1 MPPPPELNLPYLHQ
15 KYHGELKT
23 LSKQIRAKS
32 FDLHK
37 AGHIV
42 GFGDYEGEIA
52 YAIIRETK
60 PNLVY
65 EISPA
70 AGYSTNYIL
79 SALTKNQSG
88 KLQSFELLDK
98 IYGIPTKEVI
108 LGNLIPE
115 ADSSRIEVITGD
127 VTSKKLSGTPNFL
140 LLDSCHE
147 AWFAEWYIQE
157 LIDRVQGWVMIQ
169 DIVFSDRI
177 EKTGEASV
185 VLDWLAKQSIDFM
198 RVGVSEKE
206 QISKSER
213 LEIANR
219 RPLESNSI
227 LFKHPFCFSKTNVS
241 LDDKPEDFLD
251 RALAVSSDDTQ
262 ASEDLLII
270 AENMLSRNTLRSSR
284 HRLFIKISRSYAVIG
299 NPDMSLRCLH
309 MALGDAM
316 AKDGTTRAKA
326 LREIWK
332 ESKKQHWI
340 LRFLSSKKSRRNTKV
355 ICDGGFWFLALSCML
370 SDKLMNW
377 KSWRRHT

>member
-127 VTSKKLSGTPNFL
+127 VTLKKLSGTANFL

-169 DIVFSDRI
+169 DIAFSDRI
-177 EKTGEASV
+177 EKTN
-185 VLDWLAKQSIDFM
+185 
-198 RVGVSEKE
+198 
-206 QISKSER
+206 ER
-213 LEIANR
+213 RTA
-219 RPLESNSI
+219 
-227 LFKHPFCFSKTNVS
+227 
-241 LDDKPEDFLD
+241 D
-251 RALAVSSDDTQ
+251 
-262 ASEDLLII
+262 
-270 AENMLSRNTLRSSR
+270 
-284 HRLFIKISRSYAVIG
+284 
-299 NPDMSLRCLH
+299 
-309 MALGDAM
+309 
-316 AKDGTTRAKA
+316 
-326 LREIWK
+326 
-332 ESKKQHWI
+332 I
-340 LRFLSSKKSRRNTKV
+340 LR
-355 ICDGGFWFLALSCML
+355 
-370 SDKLMNW
+370 
-377 KSWRRHT
+377 

>member
-1 MPPPPELNLPYLHQ
+1 MPPPELDLPYLHQ

-32 FDLHK
+32 FELHK
-37 AGHIV
+37 AGHSV

-60 PNLVY
+60 PNLIY

-108 LGNLIPE
+108 LGNLIPD

-177 EKTGEASV
+177 EKTAEASV
-185 VLDWLAKQSIDFM
+185 VLNWLARKSIDFM
-198 RVGVSEKE
+198 RVGVVERK
-206 QISKSER
+206 QKPNSKR
-213 LEIANR
+213 LEIASR
-219 RPLESNSI
+219 KSTESNSI
-227 LFKHPFCFSKTNVS
+227 LFKHPFYFSKTEIS
-241 LDDKPEDFLD
+241 FADKPEDFLD
-251 RALAVSSDDTQ
+251 RAIADLGDGTQ
-262 ASEDLLII
+262 ASEDLLIV
-270 AENMLSRNTLRSSR
+270 AENMLAQDALRVNR
-284 HRLFIKISRSYAVIG
+284 HRLFIKISRGYAAIG
-299 NPDMSLRCLH
+299 NANMSKRHLH

-326 LREIWK
+326 LQEIWK
-332 ESKKQHWI
+332 ESKRQHWI

-355 ICDGGFWFLALSCML
+355 ICDGGFWFLALICML